1 MPRIRHTSKI
11 SKNPSFAVAVKADPA
26 HPVRKPH
33 RYRSGTKAL
42 MAVRKLS
49 KTTHFLIP
57 KSVFGRLVKEIGMK
71 YKSEVRWKRS
81 AIEALHSMAEAY
93 LVDMF
98 QKGGAVATMNK
109 QQTLM
114 LPDFKLAQCMR
125 DSFYEIRELLLGKA
139 PPLPL
144 PSKEDTHKEKKEK
157 KEKKHRAGE
166 QEKEAAQPMEE
177 VDVDGDTGATAKE

>member
-11 SKNPSFAVAVKADPA
+11 SKNPSFAIAAKVEPTHLA
-26 HPVRKPH
+26 RKPH
-33 RYRSGTKAL
+33 RYRNGTKAL

-49 KTTHFLIP
+49 KTTHLLIP

-93 LVDMF
+93 LVDLF
-98 QKGGAVATMNK
+98 QKGGAVAVMRK

-114 LPDFKLAQCMR
+114 LPDFKTAQCMR
-125 DSFYEIRELLLGKA
+125 DGFYEIRELLLGKA

-144 PSKEDTHKEKKEK
+144 PSKADTHKEKKDK
-157 KEKKHRAGE
+157 KLKTDKQEE
-166 QEKEAAQPMEE
+166 QLAQQASE
-177 VDVDGDTGATAKE
+177 VDVDADGGAGPATQA

>member
-11 SKNPSFAVAVKADPA
+11 SKNPSFAIAAKVEPVHPA
-26 HPVRKPH
+26 RKPH

-42 MAVRKLS
+42 MTIRKLS
-49 KTTHFLIP
+49 KTTQLLIP

-71 YKSEVRWKRS
+71 YKSEIRWKRS

-93 LVDMF
+93 LVDLF
-98 QKGGAVATMNK
+98 QKGGAVSVVHK

-114 LPDFKLAQCMR
+114 LPDFKMAQCMR

-144 PSKEDTHKEKKEK
+144 PSKVDVHKEKKAAKQTADEK
-157 KEKKHRAGE
+157 GE
-166 QEKEAAQPMEE
+166 EP
-177 VDVDGDTGATAKE
+177 VVDGNTASATQA